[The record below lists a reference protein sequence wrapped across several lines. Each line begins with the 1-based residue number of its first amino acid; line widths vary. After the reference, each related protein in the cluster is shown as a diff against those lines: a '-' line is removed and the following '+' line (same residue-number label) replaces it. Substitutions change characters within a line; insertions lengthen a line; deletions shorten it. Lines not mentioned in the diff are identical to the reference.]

1 MFFAQRYSSIDLNLF
16 KDISKTLPKNLV
28 FVEKKIS
35 TALTSNAYQANN
47 D

>member
-28 FVEKKIS
+28 FVEKNKHYS
-35 TALTSNAYQANN
+35 HEQCLLSE
-47 D
+47 